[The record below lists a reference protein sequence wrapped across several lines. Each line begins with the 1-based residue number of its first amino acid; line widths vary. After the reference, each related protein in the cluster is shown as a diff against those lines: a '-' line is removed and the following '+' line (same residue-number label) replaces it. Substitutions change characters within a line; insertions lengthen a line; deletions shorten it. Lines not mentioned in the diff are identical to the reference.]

1 MTEEE
6 VKKLQGLSTKQV
18 HQQLAKDGYNELP
31 SAKKKNIFGV
41 MREVV
46 KEPMLLLLIACGTLY
61 IFLGDIQEAIILLG
75 SIFFIIAI
83 AIYQENKTEN
93 ALQALKDLSSPRA
106 LVIRNGEQIRIPGRE
121 VVRDDIII
129 MNEGDKIPA
138 DCIILRSRNCSVDES
153 LLTGESV
160 PVRKSASEKI
170 DYEKSRPGGDDLP
183 FIFSGSMMV
192 Q

>member
-1 MTEEE
+1 
-6 VKKLQGLSTKQV
+6 
-18 HQQLAKDGYNELP
+18 
-31 SAKKKNIFGV
+31 
-41 MREVV
+41 MR
-46 KEPMLLLLIACGTLY
+46 G
-61 IFLGDIQEAIILLG
+61 
-75 SIFFIIAI
+75 
-83 AIYQENKTEN
+83 
-93 ALQALKDLSSPRA
+93 
-106 LVIRNGEQIRIPGRE
+106 
-121 VVRDDIII
+121 DIII

-138 DCIILRSRNCSVDES
+138 DCIVLRSRNCSVDES